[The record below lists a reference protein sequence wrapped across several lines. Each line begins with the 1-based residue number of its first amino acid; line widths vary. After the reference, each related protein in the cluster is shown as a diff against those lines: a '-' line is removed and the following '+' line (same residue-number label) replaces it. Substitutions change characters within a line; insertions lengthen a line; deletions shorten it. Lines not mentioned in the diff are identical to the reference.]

1 MRRFVFK
8 KIVSIMTI
16 IDKAINRKI
25 LAEMAQNF
33 YGEMIKGVV
42 DIDRQ
47 IMALDA
53 ELHSDLEKLLL
64 EDGSN
69 QESLWGINLY
79 PDVEGDDFI
88 EFDSLINI
96 SPRRNNYS
104 RDVEDEVVRS
114 QIRSIVNNLIK

>member
-1 MRRFVFK
+1 
-8 KIVSIMTI
+8 MTI
-16 IDKAINRKI
+16 INKAISRKI

-64 EDGSN
+64 ENGSN

-79 PDVEGDDFI
+79 PDVEGMT
-88 EFDSLINI
+88 SLNSTHLSTSALEEIT
-96 SPRRNNYS
+96 SAEMWKMRRY
-104 RDVEDEVVRS
+104 VVKS
-114 QIRSIVNNLIK
+114 VQ